1 MKEPGFVV
9 AVGPHIHSGNSVRD
23 MMLHQIIAL
32 LPAVA
37 AAFLVFGA
45 DTLRVAAIAMGSAVF
60 WDAVLQKLFKRSLSI
75 GDLSAAAGGL
85 VLAML
90 LPATVPWWVVVLG
103 TLVMLL
109 LGKHVYG
116 GLGCNPFNGVLI
128 AYVALLLSYPGLVGD
143 YPVPTSDMMMTQNS
157 PLLELKDK
165 GAEFLDETF
174 PLQDLFLGSTLITG
188 TIGEVSKLALLLGGL
203 FLVLRR
209 KISWIIPAGF
219 LSGLAGFAAVFW
231 LIDPETYASPLFH
244 LLAGGSLLGAFF
256 LATDWTTSPVTKTGM
271 ALFGLVC
278 GVMTM
283 AIRLW
288 SQWPEGA
295 YFAVFMVS
303 MLTPFFDKL
312 RPKVFGSK
320 FGSHRQVQF

>member
-1 MKEPGFVV
+1 MKQGEFVV
-9 AVGPHIHSGNSVRD
+9 SVRPHIHSGNSVRN
-23 MMLHQIIAL
+23 MMLHLILAL

-45 DTLRVAAIAMGSAVF
+45 DTLRVVAIAMVSAVF
-60 WDAVLQKLFKRSLSI
+60 WDAILQKIFKRSISI
-75 GDLSAAAGGL
+75 GDMNAAAAGL
-85 VLAML
+85 IFAML
-90 LPATVPWWVVVLG
+90 LPATVPWWAIVTG

-143 YPVPTSDMMMTQNS
+143 APVPTSDRMMTQNS
-157 PLLELKDK
+157 PLVELREK
-165 GAEFLDETF
+165 GAEFLDDTF
-174 PLQDLFLGSTLITG
+174 PLPDLFLGSTLITG
-188 TIGEVSKLALLLGGL
+188 TIGEISKLALLVGGL

-209 KISWIIPAGF
+209 KISWVIPAGF
-219 LSGLAGFAAVFW
+219 LAGLAGFATIFW
-231 LIDPETYASPLFH
+231 LIDPDTYASPLFH
-244 LLAGGSLLGAFF
+244 LLAGGSLLAAFF
-256 LATDWTTSPVTKTGM
+256 LATDWTTSPVTRTGM

-283 AIRLW
+283 VIRLW

-320 FGSHRQVQF
+320 FGSQRAEPF

>member
-1 MKEPGFVV
+1 MNTPEFVV
-9 AVGPHIHSGNSVRD
+9 SERPHLHSGNSVRS
-23 MMLHQIIAL
+23 MMLHLIIAL
-32 LPAVA
+32 IPAVA
-37 AAFLVFGA
+37 ASLLVFGV
-45 DTLRVAAIAMGSAVF
+45 DTLRVVAIAMVSAVF
-60 WDAVLQKLFKRSLSI
+60 WDALLQKIFKRSLSI
-75 GDLSAAAGGL
+75 GDWNAAAGGL
-85 VLAML
+85 VFAML
-90 LPATVPWWVVVLG
+90 MPATVPWWVVVLG

-143 YPVPTSDMMMTQNS
+143 VPAPTSDRMMTENP
-157 PLLELKDK
+157 PLVELREK

-174 PLQDLFLGSTLITG
+174 PLQDLFMGSTLITG
-188 TIGEVSKLALLLGGL
+188 AIGEISKLALLVGGL
-203 FLVLRR
+203 FLILRR

-219 LSGLAGFAAVFW
+219 LAGLAGFATIFW
-231 LIDPETYASPLFH
+231 LTDPDTYASPLFH
-244 LLAGGSLLGAFF
+244 LLAGGSLLAAFF
-256 LATDWTTSPVTKTGM
+256 LVTDWTTSPVTKTGM
-271 ALFGLVC
+271 ALFGLLC

-312 RPKVFGSK
+312 RPKAFGSK
-320 FGSHRQVQF
+320 FGGQRPVHS

>member
-1 MKEPGFVV
+1 MKRPEFVV
-9 AVGPHIHSGNSVRD
+9 SDWPHIHSGNSVRNL
-23 MMLHQIIAL
+23 MLHLIIAL
-32 LPAVA
+32 IPAVA
-37 AAFLVFGA
+37 ASFLVFGV
-45 DTLRVAAIAMGSAVF
+45 DTLRVVAIAMVSAVF
-60 WDAVLQKLFKRSLSI
+60 WDALLQKIFNRSLSI
-75 GDLSAAAGGL
+75 GDWNAAAGGL
-85 VLAML
+85 LFAML
-90 LPATVPWWVVVLG
+90 MPATVPWWVVVLG

-116 GLGCNPFNGVLI
+116 GLGCNPFNGVII
-128 AYVALLLSYPGLVGD
+128 AYVALLLSYPGAVAD
-143 YPVPTSDMMMTQNS
+143 SPVPTSEMMMTENA
-157 PLLELKDK
+157 PLVELREK
-165 GAEFLDETF
+165 GAEFLGETF

-188 TIGEVSKLALLLGGL
+188 TIGEISKLAILAGGL
-203 FLVLRR
+203 FLILRR

-219 LSGLAGFAAVFW
+219 LAGLAGFATIFW

-244 LLAGGSLLGAFF
+244 LLAGGSLLAAFF

-271 ALFGLVC
+271 ALFGLLC

-283 AIRLW
+283 IIRLW

-312 RPKVFGSK
+312 RPRAFGSK
-320 FGSHRQVQF
+320 FRNERPVHS

>member
-1 MKEPGFVV
+1 MKQPEFVV
-9 AVGPHIHSGNSVRD
+9 SVWPHIHSGNSVRNL
-23 MMLHQIIAL
+23 MLHLIIAL
-32 LPAVA
+32 LPTVA

-45 DTLRVAAIAMGSAVF
+45 DTLRVVAIAMGSAVF

-85 VLAML
+85 VFAML
-90 LPATVPWWVVVLG
+90 LPATVPWWAIVTG

-143 YPVPTSDMMMTQNS
+143 APVPTSDRMMTQNS
-157 PLLELKDK
+157 PLVELKDK
-165 GAEFLDETF
+165 GAEYLDETF
-174 PLQDLFLGSTLITG
+174 PLPDLFLGSTLITG
-188 TIGEVSKLALLLGGL
+188 TIGEISKLALLVGGL

-209 KISWIIPAGF
+209 KISWVIPAGF
-219 LSGLAGFAAVFW
+219 LAGLAGFATLFW
-231 LIDPETYASPLFH
+231 LINPETYANPLFH
-244 LLAGGSLLGAFF
+244 LLAGGSLLAAFF
-256 LATDWTTSPVTKTGM
+256 LATDWTTSPVTQAGM
-271 ALFGLVC
+271 ALFGLAC
-278 GVMTM
+278 GVMTVV
-283 AIRLW
+283 IRLW

-303 MLTPFFDKL
+303 MLTPLFDKL

-320 FGSHRQVQF
+320 FGSQRLEPF

>member
-1 MKEPGFVV
+1 MKRPEFVLSDW
-9 AVGPHIHSGNSVRD
+9 PHIHSGNSVRNL
-23 MMLHQIIAL
+23 MLHLIIAL
-32 LPAVA
+32 IPAVA
-37 AAFLVFGA
+37 ASFLVFGA
-45 DTLRVAAIAMGSAVF
+45 DTLRVVAIAMVSAVF
-60 WDAVLQKLFKRSLSI
+60 WDALLQKIFNRSLSI
-75 GDLSAAAGGL
+75 GDLNAAAGGL
-85 VLAML
+85 VFAML
-90 LPATVPWWVVVLG
+90 MPATVPWWVVVLG

-116 GLGCNPFNGVLI
+116 GLGCNPFNGVII
-128 AYVALLLSYPGLVGD
+128 AYVALLLSYPGAVAD
-143 YPVPTSDMMMTQNS
+143 FPVPTSDSIMTENA
-157 PLLELKDK
+157 PLVELSEK
-165 GAEFLDETF
+165 GAEFLGETF

-188 TIGEVSKLALLLGGL
+188 TIGEISKLAILAGGL
-203 FLVLRR
+203 FLILRR

-219 LSGLAGFAAVFW
+219 LAGLAGFATIFW

-244 LLAGGSLLGAFF
+244 LLAGGSLLAAFF

-271 ALFGLVC
+271 ALFGLLC

-283 AIRLW
+283 IIRLW

-312 RPKVFGSK
+312 RPRAFGSK
-320 FGSHRQVQF
+320 FRNERPVHS

>member
-1 MKEPGFVV
+1 MKQGEFVV
-9 AVGPHIHSGNSVRD
+9 SVWPHIHSGNSVRN
-23 MMLHQIIAL
+23 MMLHLIFAL

-45 DTLRVAAIAMGSAVF
+45 DTLRVVAIAMVSAVF
-60 WDAVLQKLFKRSLSI
+60 WDAVLQKIFRRSISI
-75 GDLSAAAGGL
+75 GDMNAAAGGL
-85 VLAML
+85 IFAML
-90 LPATVPWWVVVLG
+90 LPATIPWWVVVLG

-157 PLLELKDK
+157 PLMELRDK

-188 TIGEVSKLALLLGGL
+188 TIGEISKLALLVGGL

-209 KISWIIPAGF
+209 KISWVIPAGF
-219 LSGLAGFAAVFW
+219 LAGLAGFATIFW
-231 LIDPETYASPLFH
+231 MIDPDTYASPLFH
-244 LLAGGSLLGAFF
+244 LLAGGSLLAAFF

-283 AIRLW
+283 VIRLW

-320 FGSHRQVQF
+320 FGSQRQEQF

>member
-1 MKEPGFVV
+1 MKLPEFVV
-9 AVGPHIHSGNSVRD
+9 SEGPHLHSGNSVRN
-23 MMLHQIIAL
+23 MMLHLIIAL

-37 AAFLVFGA
+37 AAFLVFGV
-45 DTLRVAAIAMGSAVF
+45 DTLKVVALAMISAVF
-60 WDAVLQKLFKRSLSI
+60 WDAVLQKIFKRSLAI
-75 GDLSAAAGGL
+75 GDLNAAAGGL
-85 VLAML
+85 VFAML
-90 LPATVPWWVVVLG
+90 MPATIPWWVIVLG

-128 AYVALLLSYPGLVGD
+128 AYVALLLSYPGHVAD
-143 YPVPTSDMMMTQNS
+143 SPVPTSDMMMTQNP
-157 PLLELKDK
+157 PLVELKEK

-188 TIGEVSKLALLLGGL
+188 AIGEVSKLALLVGGL
-203 FLVLRR
+203 FLVVRR
-209 KISWIIPAGF
+209 KIAWIIPAGF
-219 LSGLAGFAAVFW
+219 LAGMTGFATIFW
-231 LIDPETYASPLFH
+231 LIDPVTYASPLFH
-244 LLAGGSLLGAFF
+244 LLAGGSLLAAFF

-271 ALFGLVC
+271 ALFGLLC
-278 GVMTM
+278 GVMTT

-303 MLTPFFDKL
+303 MLTPFFDKI

-320 FGSHRQVQF
+320 FGSQRPVHY

>member
-1 MKEPGFVV
+1 MKRPEFVV
-9 AVGPHIHSGNSVRD
+9 SDWPHIHSGNSVRNL
-23 MMLHQIIAL
+23 MLHLIIAL
-32 LPAVA
+32 IPAVA
-37 AAFLVFGA
+37 ASFLVFGA
-45 DTLRVAAIAMGSAVF
+45 DTLRVVAIAMVSAVF
-60 WDAVLQKLFKRSLSI
+60 WDALLQKIFNRSLSI
-75 GDLSAAAGGL
+75 GDLNAAAGGL
-85 VLAML
+85 VFAML
-90 LPATVPWWVVVLG
+90 MPATVPWWVVVLG

-116 GLGCNPFNGVLI
+116 GLGCNPFNGVII
-128 AYVALLLSYPGLVGD
+128 AYVALLLSYPGAVAD
-143 YPVPTSDMMMTQNS
+143 SPVPTSEMMMTENA
-157 PLLELKDK
+157 PLVELREK
-165 GAEFLDETF
+165 GAEFLGETF

-188 TIGEVSKLALLLGGL
+188 TIGEISKLAILAGGL
-203 FLVLRR
+203 FLILRR

-219 LSGLAGFAAVFW
+219 LAGLAGFATIFW

-244 LLAGGSLLGAFF
+244 LLAGGSLLAAFF

-271 ALFGLVC
+271 ALFGLLC

-283 AIRLW
+283 IIRLW

-312 RPKVFGSK
+312 RPRAFGSK
-320 FGSHRQVQF
+320 FRNERPVHS

>member
-1 MKEPGFVV
+1 MKRPEFVV
-9 AVGPHIHSGNSVRD
+9 SDWPHIHSGNSVRNL
-23 MMLHQIIAL
+23 MLHLIIAL
-32 LPAVA
+32 IPAVA
-37 AAFLVFGA
+37 ASFLVFGV
-45 DTLRVAAIAMGSAVF
+45 DTLRVVAIAMVSAVF
-60 WDAVLQKLFKRSLSI
+60 WDALLQKIFNRSLSI
-75 GDLSAAAGGL
+75 GDWNAAAGGL
-85 VLAML
+85 LFAML
-90 LPATVPWWVVVLG
+90 MPVTVPWWVVVLG

-116 GLGCNPFNGVLI
+116 GLGCNPFNGVII
-128 AYVALLLSYPGLVGD
+128 AYVALLLSYPGAVAD
-143 YPVPTSDMMMTQNS
+143 CPVPTSDSIMTENP
-157 PLLELKDK
+157 PLVELREK
-165 GAEFLDETF
+165 GAEFLGETF

-188 TIGEVSKLALLLGGL
+188 TIGEISKLALLAGGL
-203 FLVLRR
+203 FLILRR

-219 LSGLAGFAAVFW
+219 LAGLAGFATIFW

-244 LLAGGSLLGAFF
+244 LLAGGSLLAAFF

-271 ALFGLVC
+271 ALFGLLC

-283 AIRLW
+283 IIRLW

-312 RPKVFGSK
+312 RPRAFGSK
-320 FGSHRQVQF
+320 FRNERPVHS

>member
-1 MKEPGFVV
+1 MKQPEFVV
-9 AVGPHIHSGNSVRD
+9 SEGPHLHSGHSVRN
-23 MMLHQIIAL
+23 MMLHLIIAL

-37 AAFLVFGA
+37 AAFLVFGV
-45 DTLRVAAIAMGSAVF
+45 DTLRVVAIAMASAVF
-60 WDAVLQKLFKRSLSI
+60 WDAVLQKIFNRSRSV

-85 VLAML
+85 VFAML
-90 LPATVPWWVVVLG
+90 LPATIPWWVVVLG
-103 TLVMLL
+103 TLVLLL

-128 AYVALLLSYPGLVGD
+128 AYVALLLSYPGLMGD
-143 YPVPTSDMMMTQNS
+143 APVPTSDLMMTQNS
-157 PLLELKDK
+157 PLMELKEK

-188 TIGEVSKLALLLGGL
+188 TIGEISKLALLIGGL
-203 FLVLRR
+203 FLILRR
-209 KISWIIPAGF
+209 QISWMIPAGF
-219 LSGLAGFAAVFW
+219 LAGLAGFAAVFW
-231 LIDPETYASPLFH
+231 LIDPDTYASPLFH
-244 LLAGGSLLGAFF
+244 LLAGGSLLSAFF

-271 ALFGLVC
+271 ALFGLLC

-320 FGSHRQVQF
+320 FGRHRPEHQ